1 MSVMQFMFKFK
12 ELVTNPQVYL
22 VTLEMIETNFTLR
35 SESFNLCAFSYFVI
49 SDEVELVERSLL
61 TKRGRCFSSHH
72 DDCVWILAIDRSS

>member
-22 VTLEMIETNFTLR
+22 VTLEMIETNFILR

-49 SDEVELVERSLL
+49 SDEVSS
-61 TKRGRCFSSHH
+61 KRGRCFSSHH